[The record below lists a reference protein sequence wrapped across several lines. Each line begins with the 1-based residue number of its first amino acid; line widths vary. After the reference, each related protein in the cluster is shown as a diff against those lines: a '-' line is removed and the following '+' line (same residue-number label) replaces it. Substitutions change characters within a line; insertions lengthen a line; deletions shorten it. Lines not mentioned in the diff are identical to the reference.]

1 MVPILTD
8 RAGTLRKTT
17 VQGSH
22 PTLVFSWALK
32 QQLFLGSQ
40 KVFSANQA
48 SKLLGSMH
56 SCSPH
61 FSRPTTVNPPIV
73 PSPWLVSRWPA
84 HSASGCFCSAVQSA
98 SAILSGRARV
108 QHAGDGKITIAEFPF
123 TYIQNDP
130 EYRPVSITTEIVDTD
145 WDEDELLSE
154 IEDDYAN
161 SPRVSLNSTSQQSA
175 TTLSSYDEAQT
186 PRSSRTREA
195 YPYDFDSSRP
205 VEGPRGPHLFR
216 SSVASLDYQEI
227 LSLSPITPKTAKPY
241 DADFRQ
247 PFVLDPL
254 PRSRGTPSQFTDEAL
269 DPVSLAMWSP
279 QKVAQWMLNAGVE
292 PLVAEKF
299 VLNDINGAILI
310 TLKFEDLRE
319 LDIQSFGVRTKIWE
333 EIHVLRNPKKVAP
346 RPETP
351 IEDEESR
358 EVRRERRRVEK
369 EREEQTGHQERSE
382 SCARSR
388 SVKRSNT
395 RRNPAREDVISPLES
410 VSIVGIE
417 QMIPEPH
424 HCSKGEN
431 CKTYKKRQ
439 RMIEAFKQ
447 DHPFV
452 DMDKGGIIMVAGDP
466 GNPETAPALNRPSS
480 TEALR
485 PMSDAV
491 TSVVASS
498 DVLGTAMAP
507 FQYLQEAALR
517 NLQTR
522 DPQDNVRQFLNFQHQ
537 DKGPNTDEVPPTP
550 PFELYPGRAP
560 HGGLRALPKL
570 SIPGQRQTAQRQ
582 TQQLRPSNLQEEF
595 VPYAMD
601 RAEAL
606 SPDLMTPTAPY
617 RFGTPFSD
625 MDVPVTAVPL
635 GPVAR
640 DASQSVP
647 PDMGYRVAPMSRSR
661 ASHRPSLQIMAPVKE
676 DVCSPT
682 NNTIQS
688 HDIATTPRRRPS
700 LSPNSYS
707 PTKQGSPPKI
717 PSRPQHP
724 LQAPPRPQ
732 YPWSQP
738 QQLAAAGTAA
748 TEIKDAEGI
757 SYQGPVKKRK
767 TRMLRHEWHDQYAV
781 LKGTRLALHK
791 DAANR
796 DRTLECIDIDD
807 YAIACSSLSTT
818 SKLNAAFKAMSIT
831 RGHKKSSSAAS
842 SDDVAAF
849 SFQLIPQEP
858 EGSKRGVGGVASR
871 LRKREST
878 SITGTGPLTGPLDGA
893 FSATGKT
900 HHFAV
905 RSRDERIDWMREL
918 MLAKALKQKGEGFEV
933 SVNGNMI

>member
-1 MVPILTD
+1 MNAQAFSMGG
-8 RAGTLRKTT
+8 R
-17 VQGSH
+17 SH
-22 PTLVFSWALK
+22 YQVRENRFHDSYFGLK
-32 QQLFLGSQ
+32 E
-40 KVFSANQA
+40 
-48 SKLLGSMH
+48 H
-56 SCSPH
+56 EH
-61 FSRPTTVNPPIV
+61 
-73 PSPWLVSRWPA
+73 
-84 HSASGCFCSAVQSA
+84 
-98 SAILSGRARV
+98 
-108 QHAGDGKITIAEFPF
+108 
-123 TYIQNDP
+123 
-130 EYRPVSITTEIVDTD
+130 RPVSVTTEIVDTD
-145 WDEDELLSE
+145 WEEEDELVGG
-154 IEDDYAN
+154 IEYDNAN
-161 SPRVSLNSTSQQSA
+161 SPRVSLNSTGQQSA
-175 TTLSSYDEAQT
+175 TTLSSYDEVYT

-216 SSVASLDYQEI
+216 SSTTSSHSFDYQDI

-241 DADFRQ
+241 DVELQQ
-247 PFVLDPL
+247 PFLLDQL
-254 PRSRGTPSQFTDEAL
+254 PRSRGSPNQFTHEKL
-269 DPVSLAMWSP
+269 DPIDLAIWSP
-279 QKVAQWMLNAGVE
+279 QKVAQWMLNAGIE
-292 PLVAEKF
+292 FPVAEKF
-299 VLNDINGAILI
+299 VENDINGAILI

-333 EIHVLRNPKKVAP
+333 EIHVLRNPKKMSP

-369 EREEQTGHQERSE
+369 EREKEQTGHLERSE
-382 SCARSR
+382 SCKRSK
-388 SVKRSNT
+388 SVKRGPS
-395 RRNPAREDVISPLES
+395 RRNLAREDVISPLES

-417 QMIPEPH
+417 QLIPEPH
-424 HCSKGEN
+424 SCSKGEN
-431 CKTYKKRQ
+431 CKRYKKRE
-439 RMIEAFKQ
+439 RMIEAFKH

-452 DMDKGGIIMVAGDP
+452 DIDKGGIILVAGDP

-491 TSVVASS
+491 PSVVASS
-498 DVLGTAMAP
+498 DVLGPGMPP

-522 DPQDNVRQFLNFQHQ
+522 DPQDNVRQFLDFQHQ
-537 DKGPNTDEVPPTP
+537 DKVNTGEVPPTP
-550 PFELYPGRAP
+550 PFELYPGRTP

-570 SIPGQRQTAQRQ
+570 AIPGPPQTAQRQ
-582 TQQLRPSNLQEEF
+582 PQLSRPSNLQQEF
-595 VPYAMD
+595 IPHYMD
-601 RAEAL
+601 RAEAV
-606 SPDLMTPTAPY
+606 SPDLMTPVAPY

-647 PDMGYRVAPMSRSR
+647 PDMGYRAAPISRSR
-661 ASHRPSLQIMAPVKE
+661 ASHRPSLQIMAPVEE
-676 DVCSPT
+676 DVCTPNSV
-682 NNTIQS
+682 QS
-688 HDIATTPRRRPS
+688 HNLVTSPRRRPS
-700 LSPNSYS
+700 LSPKSFSPKSYS
-707 PTKQGSPPKI
+707 PTKLSSPPKI
-717 PSRPQHP
+717 PSRPQNP
-724 LQAPPRPQ
+724 LQAPPRAQ

-738 QQLAAAGTAA
+738 QPISEAN
-748 TEIKDAEGI
+748 DADIANDNEGV

-791 DAANR
+791 DADKR
-796 DRTLECIDIDD
+796 DRTLEYIDIDD

-831 RGHKKSSSAAS
+831 RGHKKSSSTS
-842 SDDVAAF
+842 SDDIAAF
-849 SFQLIPQEP
+849 SFQLIPQET
-858 EGSKRGVGGVASR
+858 EGGKRGVASR
-871 LRKREST
+871 LRKRESQ
-878 SITGTGPLTGPLDGA
+878 SISGPVMGGLDG
-893 FSATGKT
+893 SLNGTGKT

-918 MLAKALKQKGEGFEV
+918 MLAKALKQKGEGFEI